1 MEVKAMRDKAYVK
14 RILQIREKLERKSQF
29 LLGPRMTGKT
39 TYIRHELQD
48 MVTLSWNLL
57 DGRLRMRALADP
69 GLLKEE
75 IEARD
80 LHDCLVVIDEIQKV
94 PQLLEEIHLLIEDRN
109 LTFLLTGSSAR
120 KLRSA
125 GVNLLGGRAGS
136 ITMHPFVFPEIQ
148 NDGIRLE
155 RIFKSGLLPSAY
167 CSDDPEQE
175 LSDYISLYLNE
186 EIHAEGVT
194 RKLPEFTRFLEVA
207 AVSNAEILNFTNIA
221 NDVGVSRQTVAGWY
235 QILVDTLI
243 GYELAAFTKASKR
256 KTFGLPKFYFFDL
269 GVARLLQNSP
279 VPAESQSEYGRMFE
293 HYLFMELRA

>member
-1 MEVKAMRDKAYVK
+1 MEVEAMRDKAYVK

-136 ITMHPFVFPEIQ
+136 MMVFGWKEYSSQDYYLQLIVLMTL
-148 NDGIRLE
+148 N
-155 RIFKSGLLPSAY
+155 KS
-167 CSDDPEQE
+167 
-175 LSDYISLYLNE
+175 
-186 EIHAEGVT
+186 
-194 RKLPEFTRFLEVA
+194 
-207 AVSNAEILNFTNIA
+207 
-221 NDVGVSRQTVAGWY
+221 
-235 QILVDTLI
+235 
-243 GYELAAFTKASKR
+243 
-256 KTFGLPKFYFFDL
+256 
-269 GVARLLQNSP
+269 
-279 VPAESQSEYGRMFE
+279 
-293 HYLFMELRA
+293 